1 MFNEFVY
8 VLVEQEQK
16 YMRTDT
22 ILLCVSTDR
31 AELEELA
38 LSLWQEYGYD
48 VFYKHYMLGGYNLH
62 DAKEYADRV
71 ATAYAKSLMIV
82 RVPVWK

>member
-22 ILLCVSTDR
+22 VLLCVSPDR
-31 AELEELA
+31 VELEELA
-38 LSLWQEYGYD
+38 LSLWEEYRYE
-48 VFYKHYMLGGYNLH
+48 VFCKHYLLGGYNVH